1 MSDDTIEDVDLAR
14 ADWSYPIPFD
24 LDDSQ
29 RRFENPLVRGLIVLL
44 MVAVATTVLVATD
57 DDDEA
62 SIAASGTTESD
73 PAGPEAS
80 EVPATSVQAVASEVG
95 SSNDSTDDAPGDG
108 DDSASAW
115 AEDGTSIQESA
126 AAEIRRQQ
134 ALRDRP
140 TTTTTAPTT
149 TEAPTTTAA
158 PTTESTTETSAAD
171 TTADNS
177 SSSTDA
183 DADAATSSTDSTADS
198 TPDGQSTTS
207 STSPETTVPETTV
220 AETTTTA
227 PAETTTTVAAG
238 DGWVDTGNGVLVPP
252 VLLAIRWCESRDDYQ
267 AANPSSSARGAYQF
281 LSGSWAAYGHA
292 DRYGVST
299 ADQATRVQQDQAA
312 LLTWERDGTR
322 PWNASRSCWSQRI

>member
-14 ADWSYPIPFD
+14 ADWSYPIPVD
-24 LDDSQ
+24 LDDNK
-29 RRFENPLVRGLIVLL
+29 RRFDNPLVKGLIVLL

-57 DDDEA
+57 DEDEA
-62 SIAASGTTESD
+62 SIVASGVIESD

-80 EVPATSVQAVASEVG
+80 EAPATSVQAVASDTA
-95 SSNDSTDDAPGDG
+95 SLSDADDPVS
-108 DDSASAW
+108 DSADAADAW
-115 AEDGTSIQESA
+115 ADGEPSVQQSA
-126 AAEIRRQQ
+126 AAELRRQE

-149 TEAPTTTAA
+149 TAAPTTAA
-158 PTTESTTETSAAD
+158 PTTTASSTEATDTAAD
-171 TTADNS
+171 GEGTTTVTEASDE
-177 SSSTDA
+177 A
-183 DADAATSSTDSTADS
+183 SSTDSS
-198 TPDGQSTTS
+198 QPDESTTS
-207 STSPETTVPETTV
+207 STSSETTVPETTV
-220 AETTTTA
+220 VETTTTA
-227 PAETTTTVAAG
+227 PAETTTTTAA
-238 DGWVDTGNGVLVPP
+238 DNGWVDTGNGVLVPP
-252 VLLAIRWCESRDDYQ
+252 VMLAIRWCESRDDYQ

-299 ADQATRVQQDQAA
+299 ADQATRVQQDEAA